1 MNREHAM
8 RTFSLVPA
16 CSTSSLGRRGTVD
29 GIFCFS
35 PRSLCLSLYD
45 RPVQPATT
53 YLGHFTFCF
62 SPRSLCLSLLQ
73 PASSTS
79 NNISRSLYLL
89 FQSQIILCFSPKSL
103 CFSPKSLC
111 FRPKS
116 LCRHYF
122 YDRLVK
128 PAAKSHFAFCFSP
141 KLFSFSPRSLRIL
154 VPSHF
159 VFLSQVTFS

>member
-1 MNREHAM
+1 M

-62 SPRSLCLSLLQ
+62 SPRSLCLSLYDRPVQ
-73 PASSTS
+73 PATT
-79 NNISRSLYLL
+79 YLGH
-89 FQSQIILCFSPKSL
+89 FTFCFSPRSL
-103 CFSPKSLC
+103 CVSVPSHYVSVPSHYVSVPSHYVSDPSL
-111 FRPKS
+111 FVVI
-116 LCRHYF
+116 F

-128 PAAKSHFAFCFSP
+128 PAAKSHFTFCFSP
-141 KLFSFSPRSLRIL
+141 KLFCVS
-154 VPSHF
+154 VPNHF
-159 VFLSQVTFS
+159 VF